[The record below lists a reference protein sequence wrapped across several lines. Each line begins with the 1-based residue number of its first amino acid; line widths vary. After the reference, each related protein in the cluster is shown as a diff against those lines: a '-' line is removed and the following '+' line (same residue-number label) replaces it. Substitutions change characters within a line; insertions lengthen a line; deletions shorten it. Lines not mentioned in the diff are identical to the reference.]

1 MEQPIRARTFLVY
14 FGVLLG
20 GIILLSCCSAKVS
33 FPEDAAVYVRTDA
46 GKVRLPD
53 EAARQVLQ
61 FFNDRSG
68 SWQEGTCDCAEG
80 ISLSINGENL
90 LFQEDHCNNTTRQL
104 SMSYSEQKAAAVYQ
118 MLLVYEVR
126 GAVGEEGSP

>member
-20 GIILLSCCSAKVS
+20 GIILLSCCSAKVT
-33 FPEDAAVYVRTDA
+33 FPEDAAVYVRT
-46 GKVRLPD
+46 
-53 EAARQVLQ
+53 
-61 FFNDRSG
+61 G